1 MTVEAKLVG
10 ETCNL
15 SCPYCYEHPMRDA
28 GNYDNEYDLEKMKA
42 ALRAEIGT
50 STGLYGA
57 FSLFGGEPLLAP
69 IEDIAELCRWGQETF
84 GAQMAEGYKVVSMQT
99 NGSLL
104 TDAHVEIFKRYRV
117 SIGISMDGPEELND
131 SRWAG
136 SLEKTRKRTEQS
148 HGAIGKLCAAGCPPS
163 LIVTV
168 YRGNAMPATRQKFKA
183 WVKEL
188 ARLGIRH
195 INFHLLEV
203 DDEVV
208 REKWALTDEEN
219 LDFLLDMAR
228 FESAVGMTFSLF
240 SDIRALLM
248 GNDQRVTC
256 TWNACDPYTTRAV
269 RGVSGL
275 GVRSNCGRTNKEGV
289 SWLKADAE
297 GYERYLALSSVPFD
311 AGGCGGCRFWVMC
324 KGQCPGTG
332 EGGDWRHKTDA
343 CLTFMGLFEHFEA
356 QLQGERKTPLSL
368 DTEKRERVEA
378 AMFNSWANGKNLLIY
393 QALAATSSTP
403 PAVAQGNIEHGDV
416 PHGDSDLPVETPHGD
431 EPHGDSHGD
440 HQDDG

>member
-28 GNYDNEYDLEKMKA
+28 GNYENEYDLEKMKA

-50 STGLYGA
+50 GTGLYGA

-69 IEDIAELCRWGQETF
+69 IDDLAELCRWGNETF
-84 GAQMAEGYKVVSMQT
+84 GSQMAKGYKVVSCQT
-99 NGSLL
+99 NGSLV
-104 TDAHVEIFKRYRV
+104 TDAHVELFKRYGV
-117 SIGISMDGPEELND
+117 SVGISMDGPGELND

-136 SLEKTRKRTEQS
+136 TLEKTRKRTAQS
-148 HGAIGKLCAAGCPPS
+148 QEAIGKLCAAGVVPS

-168 YRGNAMPATRQKFKA
+168 YRGNATRDRREQFKT
-183 WVKEL
+183 WVRLL
-188 ARLGIRH
+188 ARAGVRN

-203 DDEVV
+203 DDEIV

-228 FESAVGMTFSLF
+228 FEPAVGMKFNLF
-240 SDIRALLM
+240 SDIRSLLL
-248 GNDQRVTC
+248 GKDQKVVC
-256 TWNACDPYTTRAV
+256 TWNACDPYTTKAV

-275 GVRSNCGRTNKEGV
+275 GVRTNCGRTNKEGV
-289 SWLKADAE
+289 AWVKADE
-297 GYERYLALSSVPFD
+297 QGYERYLALSSVPFD

-332 EGGDWRHKTDA
+332 AGGDWRNKTDA
-343 CLTFMGLFEHFEA
+343 CLTFLGLFEYFEA
-356 QLQGERKTPLSL
+356 QLVSEGKAPLSL
-368 DTEKRERVEA
+368 DTEKREAVEL
-378 AMFNSWANGKNLLIY
+378 AMFNSWANGRTLQIY
-393 QALAATSSTP
+393 QALATTQ
-403 PAVAQGNIEHGDV
+403 PAEVVAAGNVEHGDAPHGDA
-416 PHGDSDLPVETPHGD
+416 PHGDSDHGDSDSHGD
-431 EPHGDSHGD
+431 EPHGDSD
-440 HQDDG
+440 HE